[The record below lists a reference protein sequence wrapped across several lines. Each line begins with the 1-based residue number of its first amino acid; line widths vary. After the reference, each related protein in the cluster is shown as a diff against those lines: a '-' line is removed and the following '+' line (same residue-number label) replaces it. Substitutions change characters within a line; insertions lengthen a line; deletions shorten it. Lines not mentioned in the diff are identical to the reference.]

1 MDIRKLIQD
10 RGVEGAL
17 IAVGEYLNAQLEKEG
32 KDITPGGE
40 VVETKKPEPTPEPF
54 PPPFVEPT
62 KGVTLG

>member
-17 IAVGEYLNAQLEKEG
+17 IAVGEYLDAQLQKEG

-40 VVETKKPEPTPEPF
+40 VVETKKPDPVPEPF
-54 PPPFVEPT
+54 PPPLVDPT
-62 KGVTLG
+62 KGVNLG